1 MRQRTIFL
9 AIAAIFI
16 VPRVAFADNVL
27 ELRSSFIE
35 KYKNRLTIDCDY
47 TVDAAHKHP
56 NPGSK
61 DGDMHIAGR
70 CPEVGLHMVA
80 EIQNAKTVPEA
91 MAAVHEVEGTAT
103 TIQVTGVWRI
113 WPEHAGDFD
122 HIQQVG
128 AGPEW
133 TDPPPTNPP
142 HVFEI
147 HPITQLAGHDLLP
160 TLEAIPGFDPHAA
173 DEAFQR
179 YESANFEIAPALHSR
194 VRMHMPMVG
203 YNYVTFVMELTARD
217 RVAPD
222 GEFVYAAIR
231 STDGDV
237 LAHKKRI
244 GFVKDSEPY
253 RVEQPMTVGQCV
265 TLLGIPRL
273 DLALVSWRVGH
284 AKSNPEALKWSFPYE
299 IVAVAAPGAPVDCA
313 TTYDNQGPSP

>member
-1 MRQRTIFL
+1 MRRTATVL
-9 AIAAIFI
+9 AISAVFI
-16 VPRVAFADNVL
+16 VPCVAFADNVL

-35 KYKNRLTIDCDY
+35 KYKNRLTITCDY

-70 CPEVGLHMVA
+70 CSEVGLHMVA
-80 EIQNAKTVPEA
+80 EIQNAKTAPEA
-91 MAAVHEVEGTAT
+91 MAEVHRVEGAET
-103 TIQVTGVWRI
+103 TIPVTGVWRI
-113 WPEHAGDFD
+113 WPEHAGNFD

-147 HPITQLAGHDLLP
+147 HPVTQLAGHDLLP
-160 TLEAIPGFDPHAA
+160 TLKAIPGFDPHAA

-179 YESANFEIAPALHSR
+179 YESASFEMAVAPKSH
-194 VRMHMPMVG
+194 VRMHMQMVG
-203 YNYVTFVMELTARD
+203 YNYVTFVMELVARD

-253 RVEQPMTVGQCV
+253 RTEQSMTVGQCV

-273 DLALVSWRVGH
+273 DLALVSWRAGH
-284 AKSNPEALKWSFPYE
+284 AKSNPAALKWSFPYE
-299 IVAVAAPGAPVDCA
+299 MVAVAVSGAPTDCA
-313 TTYDNQGPSP
+313 TTYDNQDTPP